1 VRVFIFTAPGGV
13 HNFQKL
19 PSATIIQN
27 KPTERKNNI
36 MNKKAMLL
44 LGVVI
49 ILGGAFFLFNAQ
61 KEKAGNPSAQIER
74 QQPASKPESPTG

>member
-1 VRVFIFTAPGGV
+1 
-13 HNFQKL
+13 
-19 PSATIIQN
+19 
-27 KPTERKNNI
+27 